1 METSEA
7 KTENGDK
14 KERKY
19 LTRKQLQKKLGIS
32 AATLSRWSKE
42 RCGPPEVKMPGKRG
56 IVRYPAD
63 LLEEFLAEHTRYA
76 KPE

>member
-1 METSEA
+1 MNTKKTTTETQVKA
-7 KTENGDK
+7 
-14 KERKY
+14 ERQY
-19 LTRKQLQKKLGIS
+19 LTRKQLQKKLGVS
-32 AATLSRWSKE
+32 AATLSRWSKD

-63 LLEEFLAEHTRYA
+63 LLEEFLVSHTRYA